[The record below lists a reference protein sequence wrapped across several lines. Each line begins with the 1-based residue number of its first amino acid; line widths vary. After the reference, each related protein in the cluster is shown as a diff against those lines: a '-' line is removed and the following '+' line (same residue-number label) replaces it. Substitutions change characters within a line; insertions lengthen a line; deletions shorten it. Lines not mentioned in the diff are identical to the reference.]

1 MRVEENCR
9 HARIEMSKISKV
21 LAVALQLREEIEA
34 LGAEMVDLRAENDEL
49 HAELDAAFDPNDQTK
64 FCLSIFQQRFV

>member
-49 HAELDAAFDPNDQTK
+49 RAELDAAFDPNDQTK